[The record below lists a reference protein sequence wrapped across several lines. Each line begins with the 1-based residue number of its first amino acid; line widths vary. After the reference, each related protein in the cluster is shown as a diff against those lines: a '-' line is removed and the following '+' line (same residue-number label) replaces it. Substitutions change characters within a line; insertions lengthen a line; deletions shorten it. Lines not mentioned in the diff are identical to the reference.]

1 MIDGIPNLPKPIF
14 FYQKDSIGSYG
25 GFLKWWY
32 PQNRWFIMENS
43 TIKRMIWGYHGLPI
57 CWDTSIYLGF
67 KQPLI
72 IRNRGHSLTIV
83 IIIMLLVMII
93 NNDKCHDNHGN
104 GLTDSS

>member
-32 PQNRWFIMENS
+32 PQNGWFIIENP
-43 TIKRMIWGYHGLPI
+43 TIKKDDLGLP
-57 CWDTSIYLGF
+57 WATHMLDTSIYLGF
-67 KQPLI
+67 KQPMI

-83 IIIMLLVMII
+83 IIIILLVMTI
-93 NNDKCHDNHGN
+93 NHDKCHDNHGN